1 MHGKAAEFLLEI
13 DRDHLLALVLGGGL
27 VKRKAVLGKLRRRAG
42 NGIGLDRNVAV
53 LAEIGALHDLH
64 AAAGEVGAVALL
76 HAEAEGRV
84 ERAAHRKGLLRVAG
98 VHADVRDL
106 KAERGLAR
114 LLAEARDL
122 VEVVRGDVRLGAQP
136 AAADGM
142 DERRGDVLGKVL
154 VVHAAGG
161 DELDAAEGAGERL
174 HCAQAAVDVRRE
186 ELHDLQA
193 VGHRSHDLGRRD
205 AARGDG
211 DVVLHAPAHDL
222 LAVAR
227 GDDELCAAGDGLL
240 ALLERDD
247 RARAHE
253 HIGALLRN
261 GRDGVG
267 CRRRTE
273 RDLHHVHAAR
283 KQRLSSR
290 HRIRRIVEHDDGHHC
305 RVIESF

>member
-1 MHGKAAEFLLEI
+1 M
-13 DRDHLLALVLGGGL
+13 
-27 VKRKAVLGKLRRRAG
+27 
-42 NGIGLDRNVAV
+42 
-53 LAEIGALHDLH
+53 
-64 AAAGEVGAVALL
+64 
-76 HAEAEGRV
+76 
-84 ERAAHRKGLLRVAG
+84 
-98 VHADVRDL
+98 RDL

-142 DERRGDVLGKVL
+142 DERRGDILGKVL

-161 DELDAAEGAGERL
+161 DELDAAEGTGERL

-193 VGHRSHDLGRRD
+193 VGHRGHDLGRRD

-227 GDDELCAAGDGLL
+227 RDDELCAARDRLL

-253 HIGALLRN
+253 HVGAFLRD
-261 GRDGVG
+261 GRDGIGG
-267 CRRRTE
+267 CRRAE

-290 HRIRRIVEHDDGHHC
+290 HRIRRVVKHDDGHHC

>member
-13 DRDHLLALVLGGGL
+13 HRDHLLALVLGRGL
-27 VKRKAVLGKLRRRAG
+27 VERKAVFGQLRRRAG
-42 NGIGLDRNVAV
+42 DGVGLDGDVAV
-53 LAEIGALHDLH
+53 LAEVGVLHDLH
-64 AAAGEVGAVALL
+64 AASGEVGAVALL

-174 HCAQAAVDVRRE
+174 HRAQAAVDIGRE
-186 ELHDLQA
+186 ELHDLQT
-193 VGHRSHDLGRRD
+193 VGHCRHDLRRRD

-211 DVVLHAPAHDL
+211 DIVLHAPAHDL
-222 LAVAR
+222 VAVAG

-247 RARAHE
+247 RTRAHE
-253 HIGALLRN
+253 HIGALLRD

-267 CRRRTE
+267 CRRRAE
-273 RDLHHVHAAR
+273 RDLHHVHAACE
-283 KQRLSSR
+283 QRLCSGYR
-290 HRIRRIVEHDDGHHC
+290 VGRVVKHDDGHD
-305 RVIESF
+305 RSVI

>member
-1 MHGKAAEFLLEI
+1 M
-13 DRDHLLALVLGGGL
+13 
-27 VKRKAVLGKLRRRAG
+27 
-42 NGIGLDRNVAV
+42 AV
-53 LAEIGALHDLH
+53 LAEVGALHDLH

-84 ERAAHRKGLLRVAG
+84 ERAAHRKGLLRVVG

-106 KAERGLAR
+106 KAERDPAR

-122 VEVVRGDVRLGAQP
+122 VEVVRGNIRLGAQP
-136 AAADGM
+136 AAADRM
-142 DERRGDVLGKVL
+142 DKRGGNVLGKVL

-161 DELDAAEGAGERL
+161 DELDAAEGTGERL

-193 VGHRSHDLGRRD
+193 VGHRGHDLGRRD

-247 RARAHE
+247 RTRAHE
-253 HIGALLRN
+253 HIGALLRD

-267 CRRRTE
+267 CRRRAE

-283 KQRLSSR
+283 EQCLCSGYRVGRAVK
-290 HRIRRIVEHDDGHHC
+290 HDDGHD
-305 RVIESF
+305 RSVI

>member
-1 MHGKAAEFLLEI
+1 MDGEAAKFLLEI
-13 DRDHLLALVLGGGL
+13 DRDHPLALVLGGGL
-27 VKRKAVLGKLRRRAG
+27 VEREAVLGKLRRRAG
-42 NGIGLDRNVAV
+42 DGIGFDRNVTV

-64 AAAGEVGAVALL
+64 AAAGKVGAVALL
-76 HAEAEGRV
+76 HAEAKGRIKRLTYSEGLVRIS
-84 ERAAHRKGLLRVAG
+84 GI
-98 VHADVRDL
+98 HANMSDL
-106 KAERGLAR
+106 KAECDPAC

-122 VEVVRGDVRLGAQP
+122 IKIVRGDVRLGAQP

-142 DERRGDVLGKVL
+142 DERRGDILGKVL

-174 HCAQAAVDVRRE
+174 HCAQAAVDVRGE

-193 VGHRSHDLGRRD
+193 VGHRGHDLGRRD

-222 LAVAR
+222 VAVA
-227 GDDELCAAGDGLL
+227 GGNDELRTARDRLL

-253 HIGALLRN
+253 HVGAFLGD

-267 CRRRTE
+267 CRRRAE

-283 KQRLSSR
+283 EQCLCSGYRVGRVVK
-290 HRIRRIVEHDDGHHC
+290 HDDGHD
-305 RVIESF
+305 RSVI

>member
-1 MHGKAAEFLLEI
+1 MDGKAAEFLLEI

-27 VKRKAVLGKLRRRAG
+27 IECKAVLGKLRRCAG
-42 NGIGLDRNVAV
+42 DGIGFDRNVTV
-53 LAEIGALHDLH
+53 FAEVGALHDLH
-64 AAAGEVGAVALL
+64 AAADEVGAVALL

-106 KAERGLAR
+106 KAERDLAR

-142 DERRGDVLGKVL
+142 DERRGDILGKVL

-161 DELDAAEGAGERL
+161 DELDAAEGTGERL

-193 VGHRSHDLGRRD
+193 VGHRGHDLGRRD

-222 LAVAR
+222 VAVA
-227 GDDELCAAGDGLL
+227 GGNDELCAARDRLL

-253 HIGALLRN
+253 HIGAFL
-261 GRDGVG
+261 GDCRDGVG
-267 CRRRTE
+267 CRRRAE

-290 HRIRRIVEHDDGHHC
+290 HRVRRVVEHDDGHHC